1 MKLRW
6 TLGFVTAAALAI
18 SAMGQTEPPL
28 LPAFGGSI
36 TAEPANDPA
45 ATPDSTLQPGDTLKT
60 YEAQMVFVT
69 VQTYEELGQI
79 AQAVRA
85 GQITSD
91 EAEHLTQRCFELS
104 MIRLQFLETLHQ
116 IFQTKVSK
124 EGARTNS
131 GEQTPGEQ
139 TPEVQT
145 YDQTVVVL
153 PPASSPDIPE
163 AVVKYLELTPAQIA
177 AIQGRVAEEQ
187 KYIKPLL
194 QQLAQSRKA
203 LAIATQ
209 IKRSSNH
216 QIRKVAIEQSHILER
231 LIIANSHLQRDV
243 SDILTVSRRK
253 KLGGIGQHSVDVT
266 TGLFAQW

>member
-18 SAMGQTEPPL
+18 SAMVQTERPL

-36 TAEPANDPA
+36 TAEPANDPS

-60 YEAQMVFVT
+60 YEAQRVFVT

-116 IFQTKVSK
+116 ILQSKVSK
-124 EGARTNS
+124 EGTRTNS
-131 GEQTPGEQ
+131 GEQTPEL
-139 TPEVQT
+139 QT

-153 PPASSPDIPE
+153 PPASSPDISE
-163 AVVKYLELTPAQIA
+163 AMVKYLELTPAQIA
-177 AIQGRVAEEQ
+177 AIQGRVTEEQ
-187 KYIKPLL
+187 KYMQPLL
-194 QQLAQSRKA
+194 QQLAQNRKA

-231 LIIANSHLQRDV
+231 LIIANSRLQRDV
-243 SDILTVSRRK
+243 SDILTVSQRK